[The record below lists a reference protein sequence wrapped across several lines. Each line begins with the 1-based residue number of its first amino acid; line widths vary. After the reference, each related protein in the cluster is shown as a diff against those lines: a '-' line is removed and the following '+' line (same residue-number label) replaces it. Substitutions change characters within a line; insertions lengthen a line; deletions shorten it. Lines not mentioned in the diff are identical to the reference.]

1 MSISSIEMAMKLR
14 FMDYLLTT
22 LFPNEFQSPVWIA
35 NSDCSE
41 HLLPKFCELNGSV
54 KWLSILASSIGK
66 LSRYYRKPTSSSIIG
81 FGLIC
86 SLKKQCEM
94 EIWMKWRYWIC
105 IVDIL
110 TLLKNCL
117 GVISECRRCRVSV
130 NFAKSIDLAC
140 SWYFAIVRWI
150 NCLFA

>member
-1 MSISSIEMAMKLR
+1 MKLR

-66 LSRYYRKPTSSSIIG
+66 LSR
-81 FGLIC
+81 
-86 SLKKQCEM
+86 
-94 EIWMKWRYWIC
+94 
-105 IVDIL
+105 
-110 TLLKNCL
+110 
-117 GVISECRRCRVSV
+117 
-130 NFAKSIDLAC
+130 
-140 SWYFAIVRWI
+140 
-150 NCLFA
+150 